1 MKCTHQVSDK
11 GSNIIWTSTD
21 TGGSKDVPDGRRRPE
36 AHAFERFGIIC
47 TCNKSRHIKKN
58 ISTPSLTPAWE
69 DNRFIIILSI
79 RPSIAKFYTRNSFY
93 SLKRYSST
101 QYMLLITI
109 WRFAYYFPQFS
120 SSTCNWDFLGISM

>member
-47 TCNKSRHIKKN
+47 TCNKSRHIKK
-58 ISTPSLTPAWE
+58 TYPHLP
-69 DNRFIIILSI
+69 L
-79 RPSIAKFYTRNSFY
+79 P
-93 SLKRYSST
+93 
-101 QYMLLITI
+101 LLGKTI
-109 WRFAYYFPQFS
+109 V
-120 SSTCNWDFLGISM
+120 LL